1 MEKLV
6 SVIILNYNQYKH
18 TIDCLKSLKNQSY
31 KNFEVIILDNGS
43 KYNLYLD
50 LKAKLE
56 EFKSSIKIKLIR
68 SNINLYFVSGSNKA
82 IKLVNG
88 DYICLLNYD
97 TIVSSDFIEKM
108 VKFLET
114 HPKAGMITPKIKIY
128 KNKRILWNTGAFIN
142 FRSAIVI
149 GNRGYLEYDPHDQK
163 YNKIET
169 IGFAPGTAVFIN
181 KEVLNEIGLMD
192 EIFFMYHEDPDWNLR
207 AQMKGYKSYY
217 VPTTTVYHN
226 IPRFISEKR
235 MIFNHHLFT
244 RNSQIIVWKHAK
256 FIDILF
262 FYYIFSIMNLTII
275 LLNFLTRK
283 FKSIIIR
290 LNSIWQGFRIG
301 LKRRT
306 NRSCGK
312 YLISDFYYIKKKIQ
326 TF

>member
-1 MEKLV
+1 MERLV
-6 SVIILNYNQYKH
+6 SVIILNYNQYSY
-18 TIDCLKSLKNQSY
+18 TLDCLRSLKNQTY
-31 KNFEVIILDNGS
+31 GNFEVFILDNGS
-43 KYNLYLD
+43 KYKLYLD
-50 LKAKLE
+50 FKKKLD
-56 EFKSSIKIKLIR
+56 EFNSIFKIKLIR

-88 DYICLLNYD
+88 DYVCLLNYD
-97 TIVSSDFIEKM
+97 AIVNRDFIEKM
-108 VKFLET
+108 VEFLDT
-114 HPKAGMITPKIKIY
+114 HPDAGMITPKIKIY
-128 KNKRILWNTGAFIN
+128 KNKNFLWNTGAFLN
-142 FRSAIVI
+142 FKSAIVI

-169 IGFAPGTAVFIN
+169 IAFAPGTAVFVN
-181 KEVLNEIGLMD
+181 KKIIDEIGLMD

-207 AQMKGYKSYY
+207 AQMKGYISYY

-226 IPRFISEKR
+226 IPRFINEKR

-244 RNSQIIVWKHAK
+244 RNSQILVWKHAK

-262 FYYIFSIMNLTII
+262 FYYIFSVMNLTII

-290 LNSIWQGFRIG
+290 FNSIWQGFRIG

-306 NRSCGK
+306 NRSCRK